1 MTTASA
7 NSYHSSRNE
16 YAIEDL
22 LSVCPGRSFRFC
34 FTNRQMAEAVL
45 DFVWWKK
52 DELRPFRSPP
62 AALGMVAG
70 GAGADRLTDTRP
82 TITAVEWDDDPY
94 SVDLVEQFR
103 WVLDEHDLPPE
114 LAPPWKRLGC
124 PLPLFQK
131 VEVASSIGGFSRPNR
146 WEAKVA
152 DELLAESP
160 PLPLQRSLP
169 RHGDE
174 RALLILPT
182 VPQPARPMLA
192 TLTGAMPDLSR
203 PQLAVNGDGI
213 AFNNVYRDRDLVW
226 NVRRAP
232 VPLVFFTHQ
241 NPVAWDAQPDP
252 AKFALY
258 GPNGTDDV
266 LHFSDMVRILAEAAY
281 D

>member
-1 MTTASA
+1 
-7 NSYHSSRNE
+7 
-16 YAIEDL
+16 
-22 LSVCPGRSFRFC
+22 
-34 FTNRQMAEAVL
+34 MAEAVL

-70 GAGADRLTDTRP
+70 GAGADRLSDTRQ

-182 VPQPARPMLA
+182 VPQPARRMLA
-192 TLTGAMPDLSR
+192 TLTGSLPSLGK
-203 PQLAVNGDGI
+203 PVVVVNG
-213 AFNNVYRDRDLVW
+213 ARTPLPHSYPH
-226 NVRRAP
+226 RA
-232 VPLVFFTHQ
+232 
-241 NPVAWDAQPDP
+241 
-252 AKFALY
+252 
-258 GPNGTDDV
+258 
-266 LHFSDMVRILAEAAY
+266 LH
-281 D
+281 